1 MSKPFFLFILEKFIK
16 QRTFIPPIAENCPAS
31 HFGHEI
37 FGPRTLWPILFGQYL
52 TLANLNWAVNIW
64 ASLLLA
70 MHFLADDT
78 LAFLI
83 WAKITLWL
91 LSFWPSIIG
100 LLSLWPNS
108 LWPQTLWPL
117 SFWPKSHFGQSQFG
131 QNLTLAKYISA
142 MGLFGHETFW
152 PWDFSATDFLAMG
165 LLGHGTFWPWDF
177 SATGIFVHGTF
188 WPWDTFAMG
197 HFKPYFYTPL
207 QYIYVP

>member
-1 MSKPFFLFILEKFIK
+1 MLKLKNAEKCLGSLRKHNHYIHIHSIVK
-16 QRTFIPPIAENCPAS
+16 LPAS

-131 QNLTLAKYISA
+131 QNLTSAKYISV
-142 MGLFGHETFW
+142 MGLFGHGTFR
-152 PWDFSATDFLAMG
+152 PWDFLATGHF
-165 LLGHGTFWPWDF
+165 GHGT
-177 SATGIFVHGTF
+177 
-188 WPWDTFAMG
+188 
-197 HFKPYFYTPL
+197 L
-207 QYIYVP
+207 